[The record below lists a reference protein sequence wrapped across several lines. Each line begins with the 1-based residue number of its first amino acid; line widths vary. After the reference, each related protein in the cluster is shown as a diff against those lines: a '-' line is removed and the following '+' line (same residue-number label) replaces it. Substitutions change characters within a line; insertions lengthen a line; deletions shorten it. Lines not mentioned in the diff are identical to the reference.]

1 VFRDNDFFFFQK
13 TPQKAKV
20 RVDAV
25 FFRQL
30 RHLLSIVIP
39 GPFSSEIGFLL
50 LVALSL
56 IARSVCDLWF
66 IHTVTYIEK

>member
-1 VFRDNDFFFFQK
+1 MSNMVLQK
-13 TPQKAKV
+13 SPQKVKA

-39 GPFSSEIGFLL
+39 GPFSGEVGFLF
-50 LVALSL
+50 LVALAL
-56 IARSVCDLWF
+56 IARSVCDLWL
-66 IHTVTYIEK
+66 IRTTTYIEK